1 MHTQGCPCACPC
13 VLALRRKEFKPD
25 GIRVVVLPCT
35 FYNYLRRSF
44 LMQVT

>member
-1 MHTQGCPCACPC
+1 MRAQGCPRACPY

-25 GIRVVVLPCT
+25 GIRVVVLLCT